1 MINSTPP
8 TITEPS
14 SAVPE
19 GSHLVHAGRS
29 ATPSDSMVGRRIKDL
44 RRRNGLTQ
52 KQVAARVGVTGAQF
66 HRYEVG
72 TTRVAASRLM
82 DIATALGVRPA
93 DLMSEEMPRGALP
106 LPLPASLPT
115 SNDLV
120 ELVEMFSSISDRRRR
135 GAVVT
140 FARSLATASPATA
153 PTVPAEAA

>member
-1 MINSTPP
+1 MHNPTPSRMTDHSP
-8 TITEPS
+8 ATAE
-14 SAVPE
+14 
-19 GSHLVHAGRS
+19 AGYTVRS
-29 ATPSDSMVGRRIKDL
+29 ATSSDCLVGRRIKDL
-44 RRRNGLTQ
+44 RRKNGLTQ

-93 DLMSEEMPRGALP
+93 DLMHEGVPQGAPPP
-106 LPLPASLPT
+106 LADLPT

-120 ELVEMFSSISDRRRR
+120 ELVEMFSLISDRRRR

-140 FARSLATASPATA
+140 FARSLATAVAVS
-153 PTVPAEAA
+153 AEAA